1 MEMCSKTGNLGCQPN
16 KITRNGC
23 KYCRYKRCREDAGL
37 VDKWVLSAYT
47 PSVQNEKNYE
57 DIKSRKKGR
66 CENKMAQKETTTSI
80 EKEDSDPTINPE
92 FLENMSKKYRKSF
105 LHNPE
110 VIYFL

>member
-1 MEMCSKTGNLGCQPN
+1 MCGKTGHLRCKPN

-47 PSVQNEKNYE
+47 PTVQNKKN
-57 DIKSRKKGR
+57 DNDRKSSKKGR
-66 CENKMAQKETTTSI
+66 CENKLVRKDTSTSMEIDNSETTVGS
-80 EKEDSDPTINPE
+80 E
-92 FLENMSKKYRKSF
+92 FLENMRKKYRKSF

-110 VIYFL
+110 VIYLF

>member
-1 MEMCSKTGNLGCQPN
+1 MCGKTGHLRCKPN

-23 KYCRYKRCREDAGL
+23 KYCRYKRCRESAGL

-47 PSVQNEKNYE
+47 PTVQNKKNYN
-57 DIKSRKKGR
+57 DDKSSKKGR
-66 CENKMAQKETTTSI
+66 SEDKFARKETSTSM
-80 EKEDSDPTINPE
+80 ELEDSDPTINSD

-110 VIYFL
+110 VI